1 MIHSRYAVGVDASI
15 RPYSLLASAQYKLAL
30 GICVHSQGVPCRVG
44 AADDLLGDHRFHMGL
59 DVPLQGAGA
68 VDWVIAAVDDG
79 VLGRVGDNQFQL
91 FVLQT
96 LAQVSIRSTMEPISV
111 LVRLL

>member
-1 MIHSRYAVGVDASI
+1 
-15 RPYSLLASAQYKLAL
+15 
-30 GICVHSQGVPCRVG
+30 
-44 AADDLLGDHRFHMGL
+44 MGL

-68 VDWVIAAVDDG
+68 VDRVIAAVDDG

-96 LAQVSIRSTMEPISV
+96 FAQVGKKLPFVCAIAPERELNQLYYAKNFTIRKAKSKAICKIN
-111 LVRLL
+111 